1 MFLVLAFKLAL
12 IFIVKDIGSSMVIKP
27 KIRGFICTNA
37 HPVGCSE
44 HVQEQINY
52 VKQQGALKNAPKNV
66 LVIGASTGY
75 GLASRITAAFGGSAK
90 TLGVF
95 FEKEGTER
103 KTGSAG
109 WYNTAA
115 FQDAADEAGLWSKN
129 INGDAFSNEIKQ
141 KAINTIK
148 ADLGKVDLII
158 YSLASP
164 RRTDPN
170 TGEVFSSTLKPI
182 GNAVTT
188 KNLNTSKREI
198 DEITVEAAN
207 QDDIDNTIKVM
218 GGEDWEM
225 WIDALKEADV
235 LADNF
240 KTTAYTYIG
249 KELTWPIYG
258 HATIGKAKEDLDRAT
273 AAIKESTKVLNGEAY
288 VSSLNA
294 VVTQASSAIPI
305 MPLYISALFKV
316 MKADGTYEGTIEQ
329 IHALFSENL
338 YGESPR
344 FDEGG
349 HLFQNYKEL
358 EDDVQARIQAVWD
371 KVDTS
376 SIDEL
381 TDYVGYHN
389 EFLRLFG
396 FGIDGV
402 DYDQDV
408 DSVKPIANMIN

>member
-1 MFLVLAFKLAL
+1 
-12 IFIVKDIGSSMVIKP
+12 MVIKP

-52 VKQQGALKNAPKNV
+52 VKQQGALKSAPKNV

-75 GLASRITAAFGGSAK
+75 GLASRITAAFGGGAK
-90 TLGVF
+90 TLGIF
-95 FEKEGTER
+95 FEKEGSER

-115 FQDAADEAGLWSKN
+115 FQNAADEAGLWSKN

-141 KAINTIK
+141 KAIDTSK
-148 ADLGKVDLII
+148 ADLGKVDLVI

-170 TGEVFSSTLKPI
+170 TGEVYSSTLKPI

-198 DEITVEAAN
+198 DEITVEAAT

-225 WIDALKEADV
+225 WINALQDADV
-235 LADNF
+235 LADDF

-273 AAIKESTKVLNGEAY
+273 VAIKESTKALNGQAY

-329 IHALFSENL
+329 IHGLFTENL
-338 YGESPR
+338 YGETPR
-344 FDEGG
+344 FDDGG

-376 SIDEL
+376 TIDEL

-396 FGIDGV
+396 FGIESV

-408 DSVKPIANMIN
+408 EPVQAIANMID

>member
-1 MFLVLAFKLAL
+1 
-12 IFIVKDIGSSMVIKP
+12 MVIKP

-37 HPVGCSE
+37 HPVGCAA

-52 VKQQGALKNAPKNV
+52 VKQQGELKDAPKNV

-75 GLASRITAAFGGSAK
+75 GLASRITAAFGGGAK
-90 TLGVF
+90 TLGIF

-141 KAINTIK
+141 KAIETIK
-148 ADLGKVDLII
+148 ADLGKVDCII

-170 TGEVFSSTLKPI
+170 TGEVYSSTLKPI

-198 DEITVEAAN
+198 DEVTVEAAS

-273 AAIKESTKVLNGEAY
+273 AAIKESTKDLNGQAY

-338 YGESPR
+338 YGETPR

-358 EDDVQARIQAVWD
+358 EDDVQARVQAVWD

-381 TDYVGYHN
+381 TDYAGYHN

-396 FGIDGV
+396 FGIDAV
-402 DYDQDV
+402 DYEQDV
-408 DSVKPIANMIN
+408 DAVKPIANMID

>member
-1 MFLVLAFKLAL
+1 
-12 IFIVKDIGSSMVIKP
+12 MVIKP

-37 HPVGCSE
+37 HPVGCAE

-52 VKQQGALKNAPKNV
+52 VKAQGPLSNAPKNV

-75 GLASRITAAFGGSAK
+75 GLASRITAAFGGGAK
-90 TLGVF
+90 TLGIF
-95 FEKEGTER
+95 FEKEGSER

-115 FQDAADEAGLWSKN
+115 FQTAAEEAGLWSKN

-141 KAINTIK
+141 KAIDTIK
-148 ADLGKVDLII
+148 ADLGKIDLVI

-170 TGEVFSSTLKPI
+170 TGETYSSTLKPI
-182 GNAVTT
+182 GSDITT
-188 KNLNTSKREI
+188 KNLNTSKRVI
-198 DEITVEAAN
+198 DEVTVEAAS
-207 QDDIDNTIKVM
+207 QEDIDNTIKVM

-273 AAIKESTKVLNGEAY
+273 QAIKESTKGLNGEAY

-316 MKADGTYEGTIEQ
+316 MKADGTYEGTIER
-329 IHALFSENL
+329 IHSLFTENL
-338 YGESPR
+338 YGETPR

-358 EDDVQARIQAVWD
+358 EDDVQARVQHVWD
-371 KVDTS
+371 TVDTDT
-376 SIDEL
+376 IDEL

-396 FGIDGV
+396 FGIDSV
-402 DYDQDV
+402 DYEQDV
-408 DSVKPIANMIN
+408 NPDVAISQLID

>member
-1 MFLVLAFKLAL
+1 
-12 IFIVKDIGSSMVIKP
+12 MVIKP

-37 HPVGCSE
+37 HPVGCAE

-52 VKQQGALKNAPKNV
+52 VKAQGPLSNAPKNV

-75 GLASRITAAFGGSAK
+75 GLASRITAAFGGGAK
-90 TLGVF
+90 TLGIF
-95 FEKEGTER
+95 FEKEGSER

-115 FQDAADEAGLWSKN
+115 FQAAAEEAGLWSKN

-141 KAINTIK
+141 KAIDTIK
-148 ADLGKVDLII
+148 AELGKVDLVI

-170 TGEVFSSTLKPI
+170 TGETYSSTLKPI
-182 GNAVTT
+182 GSDITT
-188 KNLNTSKREI
+188 KNLNTSKRVI
-198 DEITVEAAN
+198 DEVTVEAAS
-207 QDDIDNTIKVM
+207 QEDIDNTIKVM

-273 AAIKESTKVLNGEAY
+273 QAIKESTKDLNGEAY

-329 IHALFSENL
+329 IHSLFTENL
-338 YGESPR
+338 YGETPR
-344 FDEGG
+344 FDDGG

-358 EDDVQARIQAVWD
+358 EDDVQARVQHVWD
-371 KVDTS
+371 TVDTDT
-376 SIDEL
+376 IDEL

-396 FGIDGV
+396 FGIDSV
-402 DYDQDV
+402 DYEQDV
-408 DSVKPIANMIN
+408 NPDVAISQLID